1 MNLFLPSHQE
11 ILSLLIKH
19 NVDFLII
26 GGYAVIFHGYERT
39 TGDIDLWIKPTNE
52 NRDKINKVF
61 LDAGMDEEDLVIL
74 REHDFRKHTS
84 FSWESE
90 PEKMDFITHINLLE
104 YEEANSNKIAYKW
117 EGLILPFIN
126 LRELVLSKIN
136 TGRKKDEADVE
147 ELQRII
153 NRKTKN
159 GDGV

>member
-1 MNLFLPSHQE
+1 MNLFLPRHQE

-52 NRDKINKVF
+52 NRDKLSKVF
-61 LDAGMDEEDLVIL
+61 LDAGMEEEDIASLK
-74 REHDFRKHTS
+74 EHDFTKHTS

-90 PEKMDFITHINLLE
+90 PEKMDFITHINLVE
-104 YEEANSNKIAYKW
+104 YEEANSNKIEYSW
-117 EGLILPFIN
+117 EGLILPFVN
-126 LRELVLSKIN
+126 LRELILSKMN

-147 ELQRII
+147 ELQKIQSV
-153 NRKTKN
+153 KKLK
-159 GDGV
+159 